1 MRNPA
6 LCICDKHGGRTLFH
20 FYVTGSE
27 EGLPELKLIDEAHLK
42 PPSGRQH
49 TFPKVLNRSV
59 LFPHWRKQN
68 ALMCSP
74 LMQAV
79 CSHSGFR
86 VLLRLNVP
94 IKIFFSHVRTEPPLT
109 WYYQYFAVEK

>member
-1 MRNPA
+1 MFP
-6 LCICDKHGGRTLFH
+6 IFT
-20 FYVTGSE
+20 VTGSE
-27 EGLPELKLIDEAHLK
+27 EDLPELKLIDEAHL
-42 PPSGRQH
+42 STF

-94 IKIFFSHVRTEPPLT
+94 IKIFSVMSGRSHRLPGITRTLQWRSDIKLKT
-109 WYYQYFAVEK
+109 D